1 MCWSV
6 RHVHSLTE
14 VIATTL
20 AESFDVLDAADDVR
34 RSVMSADELEEE
46 SRCCYERYR
55 ILVQNECAG
64 G

>member
-1 MCWSV
+1 MVIPVC
-6 RHVHSLTE
+6 HVQSLIE
-14 VIATTL
+14 VTTATL
-20 AESFDVLDAADDVR
+20 AESYVHNDADDVR